1 VLEDR
6 SQNRESDD
14 RGLQTDPLVKQPESD
29 AIVIFGITGDLAYRK
44 IIPALLNLKRRG
56 RLDMPFIGVA
66 REGWTIERLRDRVR
80 DSLKEHGDTA
90 DDGVVNELTCSLRY
104 VAGDYRDAG
113 TFERLRD
120 ALGDSR
126 APLHYLAIPPSLF
139 GEVVGKLDGAGCN
152 RRARVVVEKPLGRDL
167 ESAREL
173 NRTLANSYDESRIF
187 RIDHYLGK
195 EPVQNLLYF
204 RFANSF
210 LEPLWNRVHVA
221 SVQFTMAESFGI
233 EGRGRLYEELGAVR
247 DVVQNHL
254 LQVVS
259 LLAMEPPVRYTSD
272 SLRDEKVKVLQAVR
286 TLEDRNVVRGQ
297 YQGYRDEPDTD
308 SDSQVETYAALRLDI
323 DSPRW
328 AGVPFFIRAGKRLAV
343 TATEVMV
350 RFRAPAHPL
359 FRETDEARNYARFRL
374 GPDRVAIGLGVQTK
388 QPGEAMT
395 GHASELLMCDE
406 EVENMGAY
414 ERLIG
419 DALRGDPTLFARQ
432 DSIEEA
438 WRIVDDVIHRA
449 SSGQGS
455 PFPYV
460 SGGWGPVQAEALVER
475 EGGWHRPGTG
485 C

>member
-1 VLEDR
+1 MCLTGITIVQKSR
-6 SQNRESDD
+6 SES
-14 RGLQTDPLVKQPESD
+14 ESD
-29 AIVIFGITGDLAYRK
+29 AVVIFGITGDLAYRK

-56 RLDMPFIGVA
+56 RLNMPFIGVA
-66 REGWTIERLRDRVR
+66 REGWTIERLRERVG
-80 DSLKEHGDTA
+80 DSLREHGAETQDPA
-90 DDGVVNELTCSLRY
+90 CVDLVDSLRY

-113 TFERLRD
+113 TFDRLRD
-120 ALGDSR
+120 AMGQARS
-126 APLHYLAIPPSLF
+126 PLHYLAIPPSLF
-139 GEVVGKLDGAGCN
+139 AEVVANLEASGCS
-152 RRARVVVEKPLGRDL
+152 RGARVVVEKPLGRDL
-167 ESAREL
+167 ESARKL
-173 NRTLANSYDESRIF
+173 NRCLARSFDEARIF

-233 EGRGRLYEELGAVR
+233 EGRGNLYEELGAIR

-259 LLAMEPPVRYTSD
+259 LLAIEPPVRYTSD

-286 TLEDRNVVRGQ
+286 TLEPSNVVRGQ
-297 YQGYRDEPDTD
+297 YAGYVDEPDVVEA
-308 SDSQVETYAALRLDI
+308 SGVETYAAVRLDI

-328 AGVPFFIRAGKRLAV
+328 AGVPFFIRAGKRMAV

-350 RFRAPAHPL
+350 RFHDPAHRL
-359 FRETDEARNYARFRL
+359 FATIAGAPNYVRFRL
-374 GPDRVAIGLGVQTK
+374 GPDRVSIGLGVHTK
-388 QPGEAMT
+388 EPGEMMS
-395 GHASELLMCDE
+395 GRASELLMCDE
-406 EVENMGAY
+406 EAGRMDAY

-438 WRIVDDVIHRA
+438 WRIVDSVIHR
-449 SSGQGS
+449 GDGS
-455 PFPYV
+455 EDSPERYAP
-460 SGGWGPVQAEALVER
+460 GGWGPAAAEKLTESA
-475 EGGWHRPGTG
+475 GGWHNPGIA

>member
-1 VLEDR
+1 V
-6 SQNRESDD
+6 QKSD
-14 RGLQTDPLVKQPESD
+14 SD

-44 IIPALLNLKRRG
+44 IIPALLGLKRRG
-56 RLDMPFIGVA
+56 RLNMPFIGVA
-66 REGWTIERLRDRVR
+66 REGWTVDRLRERICESVR
-80 DSLKEHGDTA
+80 EHGDA
-90 DDGVVNELTCSLRY
+90 AGDKDGSELARNLQF
-104 VAGDYRDAG
+104 VAGDYRDAR

-120 ALGDSR
+120 AVGEAQ

-139 GEVVGKLDGAGCN
+139 GDVIDKLDTAGCS
-152 RRARVVVEKPLGRDL
+152 RGARVVVEKPLGRDL
-167 ESAREL
+167 ASAREL
-173 NRTLANSYDESRIF
+173 NRSLANSFDESRIF

-221 SVQFTMAESFGI
+221 SVQFTMAESLGI
-233 EGRGRLYEELGAVR
+233 EGRGRLYEELGAIR

-259 LLAMEPPVRYTSD
+259 LLAMEPPVRYASD

-286 TLEDRNVVRGQ
+286 TLAEASVVRGQ
-297 YQGYRDEPDTD
+297 YQGYRDEPDTA
-308 SDSQVETYAALRLDI
+308 SDSTVETYAALRLDI

-328 AGVPFFIRAGKRLAV
+328 AGVPFFVRAGKRLAV

-350 RFRAPAHPL
+350 RFRAPAHVL
-359 FRETDEARNYARFRL
+359 FQTSAEPPNHVRFRL
-374 GPDRVAIGLGVQTK
+374 GPDRVSIGLGVQTK
-388 QPGEAMT
+388 EAGEAMR
-395 GHASELLMCDE
+395 GRASELLMCDE
-406 EVENMGAY
+406 EGGRMDAY
-414 ERLIG
+414 QRLIG

-438 WRIVDDVIHRA
+438 WRIVDNVTHRA
-449 SSGQGS
+449 DGGESS
-455 PFPYV
+455 PHPYIQ
-460 SGGWGPVQAEALVER
+460 GGWGPAEAEALIDGA
-475 EGGWHRPGTG
+475 GGWHRPGTA

>member
-1 VLEDR
+1 VQK
-6 SQNRESDD
+6 SN
-14 RGLQTDPLVKQPESD
+14 SD

-44 IIPALLNLKRRG
+44 IIPALLNLKRRR

-66 REGWTIERLRDRVR
+66 REGWTLDRLRERVCE
-80 DSLKEHGDTA
+80 SLKEHGDA
-90 DDGVVNELTCSLRY
+90 VDDKDGIGLARSLQY

-113 TFERLRD
+113 TFERLRT
-120 ALGDSR
+120 ALGEAQ

-139 GEVVGKLDGAGCN
+139 GEVIAKLDTAGCS
-152 RRARVVVEKPLGRDL
+152 RGARVVVEKPLGRDL
-167 ESAREL
+167 ASAREL
-173 NRTLANSYDESRIF
+173 NRSLAKSFDETRIF

-210 LEPLWNRVHVA
+210 LEPLWNRAHVA
-221 SVQFTMAESFGI
+221 SVQLTMAESFGI
-233 EGRGRLYEELGAVR
+233 EGRGRLYEELGAIR

-259 LLAMEPPVRYTSD
+259 LLAMEPPVRYASD

-286 TLEDRNVVRGQ
+286 PLDDANVVRGQ
-297 YQGYRDEPDTD
+297 YQGYRDEPDVT
-308 SDSQVETYAALRLDI
+308 SDSSVETYAALRLDI

-350 RFRAPAHPL
+350 RFHPPAHIL
-359 FRETDEARNYARFRL
+359 FPSRAEAPNHVRFRL
-374 GPDRVAIGLGVQTK
+374 GPDRVSIGLGVQTK
-388 QPGEAMT
+388 EPGEVMS
-395 GHASELLMCDE
+395 GRSSELLMCDE
-406 EVENMGAY
+406 EVRRMTAY

-449 SSGQGS
+449 HGGGGS
-455 PFPYV
+455 LHSYAP
-460 SGGWGPVQAEALVER
+460 GGWGPVEAEALVA
-475 EGGWHRPGTG
+475 GAAGWHMPGTT